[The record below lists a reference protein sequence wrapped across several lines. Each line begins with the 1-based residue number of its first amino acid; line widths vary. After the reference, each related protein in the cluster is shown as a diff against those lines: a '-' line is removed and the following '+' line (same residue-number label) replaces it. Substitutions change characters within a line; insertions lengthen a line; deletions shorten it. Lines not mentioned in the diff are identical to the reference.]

1 VTSTGL
7 EQSRVDKFKRALLLE
22 VDMKNAWFA
31 MVAAMVL
38 MLGVVPAYGQMD
50 VTSTLKLGIS
60 FSFNVGDK
68 TLPAG
73 EYLFAPL
80 NDKTI
85 KIQNVDGH
93 HSVVVM
99 TSSMISGSGSQRPK
113 LVFHRYG
120 DRYFLSQAWLRYS
133 DAGRELFVSAQ
144 ELEMARTQTQSKVIV
159 AGN

>member
-1 VTSTGL
+1 
-7 EQSRVDKFKRALLLE
+7 
-22 VDMKNAWFA
+22 MKNAWFA
-31 MVAAMVL
+31 IVAAMVL
-38 MLGVVPAYGQMD
+38 MLAVAPAYGQMD

-60 FSFNVGDK
+60 FSFSVGNR

-85 KIQNVDGH
+85 KIQNVDGQ
-93 HSVVVM
+93 HSVVAMIGSV
-99 TSSMISGSGSQRPK
+99 ISGSGPQRPK

-120 DRYFLSQAWLRYS
+120 GRYFLSQAWLRYS

-144 ELEMARTQTQSKVIV
+144 ELELARTQTQSTVIV
-159 AGN
+159 EGN